1 MNQNMYR
8 RLFLLGGLWLML
20 SAGVYAQI
28 GSWRS
33 HVSYRSAQSVALAG
47 QYVYAATVNGLFAYD
62 KTTGETTTLT
72 RQDGLSDVGVSRLLY
87 LPDQARLLIAYRTG
101 TIDLLSL
108 TATGEPGAIQTISTI
123 ATATNLPDARGI
135 NFINRVGNLAYLS
148 TDFGLVVLNLSAN
161 DIRDTYFSRRS
172 NGSALPIY
180 QTTVVGDSLYALT
193 APVSAPATSPQS
205 IQAVRLASGINLADP
220 ANWRIIGNP
229 PGSPGT
235 LVSRQGRVSVT
246 VGGQGVYDRSGGR
259 WTLTQSASATLVRQ
273 FSSNS
278 TADAGTVVVTGQTVT
293 ASTIGTV
300 SSLLLAD
307 PRDVVV
313 DGTSLW
319 IADGQNGLLLVS
331 AGAVR
336 PIAPAGPDR
345 DTFSTLY
352 AYTDRLVA
360 LPNGPQDATA
370 QSVNRSSANQLQ
382 VSANLWQPLSAQGV
396 GQGFSAAAYVPA
408 TQTLYLGGFGIGLW
422 QQTADQPVL
431 VNIPLPVAVGE
442 YITSLATDALGN
454 LWIATGGSFARTA
467 TLHVRRPDGTFTS
480 FPAVT
485 EQSIQ
490 QLVPD
495 DGGYIWIRLSVG
507 SGLLVF
513 DPQTNRSRPL
523 TTVIDGG
530 GLLTNSVRA
539 LAKDRLG
546 AIWVGTDLGPTV
558 FDNLSDP
565 FVGAINARPPYSN
578 RIRLLINELI
588 TAIAVDG
595 GNRKWLSTRT
605 GVYRVSPDGS
615 QLLETLTDDT
625 SPLPLRSISALA
637 VEPQSGR
644 LFIQTTNGLIS
655 YQTTATDPAD
665 ALRTPTIFPNPVR
678 PDFTGS
684 VGITGLTDNATVKI
698 LDAGGQLVYET
709 RSQGGTA
716 AWNLLDYRGRPAQTG
731 VYLVVVVTATGMEGV
746 AGKLAVVR

>member
-1 MNQNMYR
+1 MNQSMCK
-8 RLFLLGGLWLML
+8 RLLLLGWLWLLL

-28 GSWRS
+28 GNWRS

-47 QYVYAATVNGLFAYD
+47 QYVYAATANGLFAYD
-62 KTTGETTTLT
+62 KTTGETITLT

-87 LPDQARLLIAYRTG
+87 LPDQSRLLIAYRTG

-108 TATGEPGAIQTISTI
+108 TTTGEPGSIQTISTI
-123 ATATNLPDARGI
+123 ATATSLPDARGI
-135 NFINRVGNLAYLS
+135 NFINRVDNLAYLS
-148 TDFGLVVLNLSAN
+148 TDFGLVVLNLTTN

-172 NGSALPIY
+172 NGAQLPIY
-180 QTTVVGDSLYALT
+180 QTAVVGDSLYALT
-193 APVSAPATSPQS
+193 APVSATATVPQA
-205 IQAVRLASGINLADP
+205 IRAVRLASGTNLADP

-229 PGSPGT
+229 PGSPNT
-235 LVSRQGRVSVT
+235 LVTRQGRVSTT
-246 VGGQGVYDRSGGR
+246 VNGQGIYDRSGGG
-259 WTLTQSASATLVRQ
+259 WILTQSASTTLVRQ
-273 FSSNS
+273 FSSTS
-278 TADAGTVVVTGQTVT
+278 SADAGTIVVTGQSVT

-300 SSLLLAD
+300 SSPLLAD
-307 PRDVVV
+307 PREVVL

-319 IADGQNGLLLVS
+319 IADGQSGLLLVS
-331 AGAVR
+331 GGAVR
-336 PIAPAGPDR
+336 ALAPAGPDR

-352 AYTDRLVA
+352 AYADRLVA
-360 LPNGPQDATA
+360 LPNGPQNATA
-370 QSVNRSSANQLQ
+370 LSASQTPASQLQ
-382 VSANLWQPLSAQGV
+382 VSANQWQSLSAQGV
-396 GQGFSAAAYVPA
+396 GQGFSAAAYLSA
-408 TQTLYLGGFGIGLW
+408 TQTLYLGGFGTGLW
-422 QQTADQPVL
+422 QQTADQPTL

-442 YITSLATDALGN
+442 YITSLAADALGN
-454 LWIATGGSFARTA
+454 LWIATGGSLARTA

-485 EQSIQ
+485 TQDIQ

-495 DGGYIWIRLSVG
+495 DGGYIWMRLSVG

-513 DPQTNRSRPL
+513 DPQTNRLRPL
-523 TTVIDGG
+523 TTVINGG
-530 GLLTNSVRA
+530 GLLTNSVRT

-565 FVGAINARPPYSN
+565 FVRAINARPPYSN

-588 TAIAVDG
+588 TAIVVDG

-644 LFIQTTNGLIS
+644 LFIQTTNGLVS

-665 ALRTPTIFPNPVR
+665 ALGSPTIFPNPVR

-716 AWNLLDYRGRPAQTG
+716 AWNLLDYRGRSVQTG
-731 VYLVVVVTATGMEGV
+731 VYLVVVVTATGTEGV